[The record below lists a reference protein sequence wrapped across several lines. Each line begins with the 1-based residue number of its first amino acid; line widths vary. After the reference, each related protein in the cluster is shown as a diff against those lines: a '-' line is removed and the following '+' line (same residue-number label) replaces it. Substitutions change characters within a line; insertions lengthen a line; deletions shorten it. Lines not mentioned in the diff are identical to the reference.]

1 MAEKKLS
8 SFVLVILAAVVL
20 ALFQSVYIVDQT
32 QRAIVLQ
39 LGKPVGDDK
48 GPGLHFKL
56 PFVQNVIYF
65 DHRILEYDAPPAEIL
80 TKDKKNLVVD
90 NYSRWRISDPL
101 LFYRTVHNIE
111 GGRSRLD
118 DIIYAEL
125 RVSLGRFT
133 LTEIVSSDRAEIMTQ
148 VTDKA
153 NSLLKDYGI
162 LVLDVRI
169 KRTDLPPENQKAIF
183 GRMRAERER
192 QAKQYRS
199 EGREQGVKISTG
211 ADKERSIMLAEA
223 RKKAEVLKGEGDA
236 RATEIYAA
244 SLGKDPEFYRFVK
257 SLEAYKKGLSDNTR
271 FIMTPENDFL
281 KFLEGYEK

>member
-1 MAEKKLS
+1 MAEKKIPTI
-8 SFVLVILAAVVL
+8 VIIVVVALAL
-20 ALFQSVYIVDQT
+20 GLFQSVYTVDQT

-39 LGKPVGDDK
+39 LGKPVGESK
-48 GPGLHFKL
+48 GPGLHFKI
-56 PFVQNVIYF
+56 PFVQNVIFF

-133 LTEIVSSDRAEIMTQ
+133 LTEIVSSDRAEIMSQ
-148 VTDKA
+148 VTEKA

-169 KRTDLPPENQKAIF
+169 KRTDLPPENQKAIY

-199 EGREQGVKISTG
+199 EGRELGVKISTG
-211 ADKERSIMLAEA
+211 ADKERAIMLAQA

-236 RATEIYAA
+236 LATEIYAK
-244 SLGKDPEFYRFVK
+244 SLGQDPEFYRFVK
-257 SLEAYKKGLSDNTR
+257 SLEAYKQGLSKNTR
-271 FIMTPENDFL
+271 LIMTPDNEFL
-281 KFLEGYEK
+281 KFLQGYEK

>member
-1 MAEKKLS
+1 MAEKKIPTI
-8 SFVLVILAAVVL
+8 VIIVVVALAL
-20 ALFQSVYIVDQT
+20 GLFQSVYTVDQT

-39 LGKPVGDDK
+39 LGKPVGESK
-48 GPGLHFKL
+48 GPGLHFKI
-56 PFVQNVIYF
+56 PFVQNVIFF

-101 LFYRTVHNIE
+101 LFYRTVHNID

-133 LTEIVSSDRAEIMTQ
+133 LTEIVSSDRAEIMSQ
-148 VTDKA
+148 VTEKA

-169 KRTDLPPENQKAIF
+169 KRTDLPPENQKAIY

-199 EGREQGVKISTG
+199 EGRELGVKISTG
-211 ADKERSIMLAEA
+211 ADKERAIMLAQA

-236 RATEIYAA
+236 LATEIYAK
-244 SLGKDPEFYRFVK
+244 SLGQDPEFYRFVK
-257 SLEAYKKGLSDNTR
+257 SLEAYKQGLSKNTR
-271 FIMTPENDFL
+271 LIMTPDNEFL
-281 KFLEGYEK
+281 KFLQGYEK